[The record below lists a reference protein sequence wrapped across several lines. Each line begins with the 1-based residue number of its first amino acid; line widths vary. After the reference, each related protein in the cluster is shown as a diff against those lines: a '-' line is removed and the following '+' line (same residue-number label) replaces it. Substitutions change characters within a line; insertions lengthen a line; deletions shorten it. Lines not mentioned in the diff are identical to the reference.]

1 MALPGDVHLLRCRHA
16 VRRAGLLAD
25 QQRVQPLPHIV
36 QVYAF
41 PTPGSPAAADKEKR
55 DHRNENARRAK
66 AGLPSLEEEALAK
79 AKEEA
84 ERKAT
89 QGYQRQQPVRKRKK
103 K

>member
-1 MALPGDVHLLRCRHA
+1 MLFR
-16 VRRAGLLAD
+16 
-25 QQRVQPLPHIV
+25 
-36 QVYAF
+36 
-41 PTPGSPAAADKEKR
+41 S
-55 DHRNENARRAK
+55 
-66 AGLPSLEEEALAK
+66 LPSLEEEALAK

>member
-1 MALPGDVHLLRCRHA
+1 MW
-16 VRRAGLLAD
+16 
-25 QQRVQPLPHIV
+25 
-36 QVYAF
+36 QVYGF
-41 PTPGSPAAADKEKR
+41 PTTVSRAAAGKEKR
-55 DHRNENARRAK
+55 DQRNGNARRAK

>member
-1 MALPGDVHLLRCRHA
+1 M
-16 VRRAGLLAD
+16 AGLLAD
-25 QQRVQPLPHIV
+25 QQRVQPRRTLW

-41 PTPGSPAAADKEKR
+41 RPLALRLRRTRRKR

-89 QGYQRQQPVRKRKK
+89 QGYQRPTARA
-103 K
+103 

>member
-1 MALPGDVHLLRCRHA
+1 
-16 VRRAGLLAD
+16 
-25 QQRVQPLPHIV
+25 
-36 QVYAF
+36 
-41 PTPGSPAAADKEKR
+41 
-55 DHRNENARRAK
+55 
-66 AGLPSLEEEALAK
+66 LAK

>member
-1 MALPGDVHLLRCRHA
+1 MRM
-16 VRRAGLLAD
+16 LAA
-25 QQRVQPLPHIV
+25 QR
-36 QVYAF
+36 
-41 PTPGSPAAADKEKR
+41 PAC
-55 DHRNENARRAK
+55 
-66 AGLPSLEEEALAK
+66 PLEEEALAK